1 MTASES
7 VRPVAPASCSMRLWR
22 TATKTV
28 SVFVVLVSASIAY
41 AADVNI
47 PSGLT
52 GLWRFQNATNLSAAT
67 VGSDIMFSNA
77 VSRTPYAGPWTD
89 IGGDGWLTRYS
100 DGNIFQEVGFDYVAV
115 NPNFTA
121 KGGGNRINKYTV
133 AIDYVQTQ
141 AGLNSLFQT
150 SRNGNSSDG
159 DLWIEGTTAAA
170 STIYTAELGYSALTF
185 DSSKWHRIVW
195 SVDNGNFFR
204 VYVDGTNYLDGVGQP
219 IDGRYAV
226 DPDRF
231 NLFADDSW
239 QDLWGL
245 VSTVMTWN
253 RALTPAEVA
262 AMGGWINGSATP
274 TPLVYSNTPEVVSVS
289 PADGETNAS
298 PEFAYQAL
306 IFDPVEIV
314 DTNSVQLLLD
324 GAALTPVVTRSAG
337 SVFVKFS
344 AGGVLQNKSTH
355 KYTLIAAA
363 NSIYSTNEVSFTVA
377 AKTYSMYEWRFT
389 AGDLNPALGNGV
401 MSYADG
407 NTTPGLTSFGTTDGS
422 TVPHI
427 NASPAKYMHVPA
439 FTANTDGYLL
449 QFSDSGP
456 NVAGEPYINLYTLIY
471 DMLIPGPTPWPTWVV
486 PFFNTDPYNTHS
498 GDDDG
503 DFYLSG
509 DGTIGIGGGG
519 YSPANTIAA
528 NTWYRIA
535 FVADLNANT
544 LAYYVNG
551 TKVKSRTA
559 DGLGG
564 RWSLYS
570 NQDAGPDLLLFN
582 EPYASATH
590 ELYLGSVAFADR
602 VLSAAELAALGGPS
616 ANGIF
621 VPNFAPAPK
630 LKIQSSGGGVAVS
643 WPTNYIG
650 YALLQSDSLT
660 APQWAPVAGVTN
672 NSVNISPGAA
682 VKFLR
687 LIQ

>member
-1 MTASES
+1 MKTANSIITASES
-7 VRPVAPASCSMRLWR
+7 VWPVAAASCSMKLWR
-22 TATKTV
+22 TVTKTV
-28 SVFVVLVSASIAY
+28 FILVAFVVASITH

-52 GLWRFQNATNLSAAT
+52 GLWRFQNATNLGAAT

-77 VSRTPYAGPWTD
+77 VYGSQWSGPWTD

-100 DGNIFQEVGFDYVAV
+100 DGNQFQEQSWNYLAI
-115 NPNFTA
+115 NPNFTT
-121 KGGGNRINKYTV
+121 KGGGAKVNQYTV
-133 AIDYVQTQ
+133 AIDYRGD
-141 AGLNSLFQT
+141 AGLNSIFQT
-150 SRNGNSSDG
+150 ARNGNSTDG
-159 DLWIEGTTAAA
+159 DLWIDGTTYSSA
-170 STIYTAELGYSALTF
+170 TIGVDAVGFSSLTF
-185 DSSKWHRIVW
+185 DASKFHRIVW
-195 SVDNGNFFR
+195 SINNGNWFR
-204 VYVDGTNYLDGVGQP
+204 VYVDGTNYIDAAGQEV
-219 IDGRYAV
+219 DGRFSV
-226 DPDRF
+226 DPDRI

-239 QDLWGL
+239 QDPWGM
-245 VSTVMTWN
+245 VATVMTWN

-262 AMGGWINGSATP
+262 GMGGWIGGAGSP
-274 TPLVYSNTPEVVSVS
+274 TPLVYTNTPEVVSVS
-289 PADGETNAS
+289 PANGETNAS
-298 PEFAYQAL
+298 PAFAYQAL

-337 SVFVKFS
+337 SVFVTFS
-344 AGGVLQNKSTH
+344 AGGVLQNSSTH

-363 NSIYSTNEVSFTVA
+363 NSIYATNEVTFTVA

-389 AGDLNPALGNGV
+389 AGDLSPALGNGV

-407 NTTPGLTSFGTTDGS
+407 STTPGLTSFGTTDGS

-427 NASPAKYMHVPA
+427 NGISAKYMHVPA
-439 FTANTDGYLL
+439 FTLETDGYQLE
-449 QFSDSGP
+449 FTDSGP
-456 NVAGEPYINLYTLIY
+456 NGGAPSINRYTILM
-471 DMLIPGPTPWPTWVV
+471 DVMVPGPLDWTA
-486 PFFNTDPYNTHS
+486 FFNTNPWDVLGNDADFYMA
-498 GDDDG
+498 DDG
-503 DFYLSG
+503 SV
-509 DGTIGIGGGG
+509 GIGGI
-519 YSPANTIAA
+519 YSGAGAVTA
-528 NTWYRIA
+528 NTWCRIA
-535 FVADLNANT
+535 FVADLPT
-544 LAYYVNG
+544 MSYYVNG
-551 TKVKSRTA
+551 VRVATGSQTGS
-559 DGLGG
+559 GLDG
-564 RWSLYS
+564 RWALYS
-570 NQDAGPDLLLFN
+570 NQDSGPDLFLFN
-582 EPYASATH
+582 EGDTSGVYTH
-590 ELYLGSVAFADR
+590 ELYVSSVAFIDR
-602 VLSAAELAALGGPS
+602 VLSSAELGGLGGPS